1 MEKRWKKAVKDKTV
15 RTKWLTG
22 HEVSG
27 RGRSLGLS
35 FVWLV
40 MLNKTGNTGGTGFM
54 AGGGDELSFRHTWYE
69 MLTGQKGG
77 II

>member
-1 MEKRWKKAVKDKTV
+1 
-15 RTKWLTG
+15 
-22 HEVSG
+22 
-27 RGRSLGLS
+27 
-35 FVWLV
+35 